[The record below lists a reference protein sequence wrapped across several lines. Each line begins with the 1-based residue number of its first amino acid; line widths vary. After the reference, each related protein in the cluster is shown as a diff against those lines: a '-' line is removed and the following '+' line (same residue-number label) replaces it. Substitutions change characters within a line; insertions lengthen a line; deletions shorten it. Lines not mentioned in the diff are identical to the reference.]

1 MSAFPASALSWLES
15 GFVWR
20 CAASASNPALTSP
33 SEFETTCH
41 KIRCSAGR
49 REKSVSGVVWMRG
62 LYPPWRKQE
71 KERDREK
78 WRGVVFSGVL
88 LHSHQLRDGKPEAIV
103 SNLTNKRA
111 SQTEGIIDE
120 PRAFKTIS
128 FLRWFPD
135 NEMLYIVC
143 TFRLFV
149 SWSRDCLGNQIWQL
163 PRPF

>member
-1 MSAFPASALSWLES
+1 
-15 GFVWR
+15 
-20 CAASASNPALTSP
+20 
-33 SEFETTCH
+33 
-41 KIRCSAGR
+41 
-49 REKSVSGVVWMRG
+49 MRG

-128 FLRWFPD
+128 FLR
-135 NEMLYIVC
+135 
-143 TFRLFV
+143 
-149 SWSRDCLGNQIWQL
+149 
-163 PRPF
+163 